1 MKDTAVEAG
10 PVCGTDTLLL
20 EKRVLFWQLRIWM
33 LINWRWFRE
42 EPQGLHDVAHTRRH
56 QAHKKLY
63 CRPPV
68 LKRLTME
75 GSSALQPGPPYAS
88 RGGIEDGSV
97 WTTIKERFY
106 F

>member
-1 MKDTAVEAG
+1 
-10 PVCGTDTLLL
+10 
-20 EKRVLFWQLRIWM
+20 M

-56 QAHKKLY
+56 QAHKQLH

-75 GSSALQPGPPYAS
+75 GSSVLQPGPHMHPGEAP
-88 RGGIEDGSV
+88 EDGSV